1 VHQRPNSKASLKRSG
16 VIARRLGAVVA
27 AIVLAAVVAA
37 CSSSSSSGS
46 ASSAS
51 SASGASSAS
60 SASGSIDSGSG
71 AGTTPASVI
80 AAAQA
85 AVTAAY
91 GSGYDGSP
99 PTTGPAAVTG
109 KKVWYISC
117 GQQAASCAEQ
127 ATNFQEA
134 AKVLGWQVTLCDSKL
149 DSTIEAACVQQA
161 VAAHADGIALNSFDC
176 DKGKSVLQQ
185 AKNAD
190 IPVINWNGQD
200 CGPVGS
206 AASLFT
212 AGVNFKV
219 GSNPPSESNITWF
232 TIWGKLMADYAI
244 AKLDG
249 KGSVIFFHE
258 TTYTSLIAT
267 TDAYDA
273 EMAKAPGIKV
283 ISVPF
288 EITQIPNETTPLI
301 KSSLLAN
308 PNASAVQTEV
318 DSLIPLGMAAAIK
331 AGPNPKIEVFGAEG
345 TQANIDLIRE
355 GVQTDSVVRL
365 DDQSTWAQADELNRV
380 FAGVKPA
387 DLPAEGSGFQIVDAQ
402 HNLPAAGTP
411 YQAPV
416 NYQAI
421 YTKIWTG
428 K

>member
-1 VHQRPNSKASLKRSG
+1 MAT
-16 VIARRLGAVVA
+16 IALIVA
-27 AIVLAAVVAA
+27 AAA
-37 CSSSSSSGS
+37 CSSSSGGTSSGS
-46 ASSAS
+46 SDSSAS
-51 SASGASSAS
+51 SGG
-60 SASGSIDSGSG
+60 GS
-71 AGTTPASVI
+71 GTTPASVV

-85 AVTAAY
+85 AVNAAY
-91 GSGYDGSP
+91 GTGYDGSP
-99 PTTGPAAVTG
+99 PTTGPRAVTG
-109 KKVWYISC
+109 KNVWYISC

-127 ATNFQEA
+127 ATNFEEA
-134 AKVLGWQVTLCDSKL
+134 AKILDWHVTLCDAKL

-161 VAAHADGIALNSFDC
+161 VAAHTNGIAINSFDC
-176 DKGKSVLQQ
+176 DKGEAVLRQ
-185 AKNAD
+185 AKAAD

-200 CGPVGS
+200 CGPPGS

-212 AGVNFKV
+212 AGVKFQV

-249 KGSVIFFHE
+249 KGTVIFFHE

-267 TDAYDA
+267 TNSYDA

-301 KSSLLAN
+301 KSALLAN
-308 PNASAVQTEV
+308 PHASAVQTEI
-318 DSLIPLGMAAAIK
+318 DSLIPLGMASAIK
-331 AGPNPKIEVFGAEG
+331 TGPNPKIEVFGAEG

-365 DDQSTWAQADELNRV
+365 DDQSTWAQADELNRI
-380 FAGVKPA
+380 FAGVNPA
-387 DLPAEGSGFQIVDAQ
+387 DLPAEGSGFQIVDMQ
-402 HNLPAAGTP
+402 HNLPPAGTL

-416 NYQAI
+416 DYQAI

>member
-1 VHQRPNSKASLKRSG
+1 MAT
-16 VIARRLGAVVA
+16 IALVVA
-27 AIVLAAVVAA
+27 AAA
-37 CSSSSSSGS
+37 CSSSSGAASSGGS
-46 ASSAS
+46 DSSAS
-51 SASGASSAS
+51 SGG
-60 SASGSIDSGSG
+60 GS
-71 AGTTPASVI
+71 GTTPASVI

-85 AVTAAY
+85 AVNAAY
-91 GSGYDGSP
+91 GTGYDGSP
-99 PTTGPAAVTG
+99 PTTGPRAVTG
-109 KKVWYISC
+109 KSVWYISC

-127 ATNFQEA
+127 ATNFEEA
-134 AKVLGWQVTLCDSKL
+134 AKILGWHVTLCDSKL

-161 VAAHADGIALNSFDC
+161 VAARTDGIAINSFDC
-176 DKGKSVLQQ
+176 DKGKAVLQQ
-185 AKNAD
+185 AKD
-190 IPVINWNGQD
+190 EHIPVINWNGQD
-200 CGPVGS
+200 CGPAGS
-206 AASLFT
+206 AQSLFT
-212 AGVNFKV
+212 AGVKFKV

-249 KGSVIFFHE
+249 KGTVIFFHE

-267 TDAYDA
+267 TNAYDA

-283 ISVPF
+283 VSVPF

-301 KSSLLAN
+301 KSALLAN
-308 PNASAVQTEV
+308 PHASAVQTEI

-331 AGPNPKIEVFGAEG
+331 AGPNPHITVFGAEG

-365 DDQSTWAQADELNRV
+365 DDQSTWAQADELNRI
-380 FAGVKPA
+380 FAGVNPA
-387 DLPAEGSGFQIVDAQ
+387 DLPAEGSGFQIVDKQ
-402 HNLPAAGTP
+402 HNLPPAGTL

-416 NYQAI
+416 DYQAI